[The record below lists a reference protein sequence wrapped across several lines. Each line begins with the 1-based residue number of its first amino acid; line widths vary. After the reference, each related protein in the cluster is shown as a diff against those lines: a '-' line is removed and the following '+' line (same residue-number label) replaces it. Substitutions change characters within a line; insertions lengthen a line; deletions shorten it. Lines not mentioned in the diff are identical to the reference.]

1 MQARLHELGCVGP
14 AAYTAL
20 RSIAEEQQVILH
32 QHITIELPGG
42 RTVGLGPQLTLPGD
56 QAKLKGLVASLGA
69 GVCLVERQGGVREVE
84 RQGGGREV
92 EGGWRGQEQ
101 EEGGLTGSES
111 DDESE
116 CEEWGGGSDSSGE
129 DDEDGGEP
137 SGGGGGGGGSG
148 GGGGWGG
155 GGGGYR
161 RRGWRSHRAAPAPR
175 PRLPM
180 PSKQQQ
186 ILNCPFRN
194 PHYMSDSQLYQVLTP
209 LANGIPAVR

>member
-84 RQGGGREV
+84 RQGGGWE
-92 EGGWRGQEQ
+92 
-101 EEGGLTGSES
+101 EEGGLTES
-111 DDESE
+111 DDESDG
-116 CEEWGGGSDSSGE
+116 EEWGGGSDSSGE
-129 DDEDGGEP
+129 DGEDGGEP
-137 SGGGGGGGGSG
+137 SGGGGGGGG
-148 GGGGWGG
+148 GGGWGG
-155 GGGGYR
+155 GGGGYG

-180 PSKQQQ
+180 SSRQQQ
-186 ILNCPFRN
+186 IQNCPFRN
-194 PHYMSDSQLYQVLTP
+194 PHYMTDSQLYQVILQSKQA
-209 LANGIPAVR
+209 LFCG